1 MTVQYNY
8 HVSPSVSRDQYTAL
22 PLVGVGVEVGD
33 TDFYSYFLLS
43 PIVLFLSCRS
53 MHYSL
58 RLKCKYLAWFRV
70 TYLHTPPPFLHLPSP
85 LHTPGIFLSSI
96 SDKKLGL
103 ETWYSIFLIRHIY
116 LLTNNAL
123 QIYSR
128 ISPEFLLKIFQRI
141 FPEIL
146 QNCFREFF
154 QKFSR
159 IALKKS
165 P

>member
-1 MTVQYNY
+1 M
-8 HVSPSVSRDQYTAL
+8 
-22 PLVGVGVEVGD
+22 
-33 TDFYSYFLLS
+33 YFSFS
-43 PIVLFLSCRS
+43 PIVLFRSCRS
-53 MHYSL
+53 MQYSL

-70 TYLHTPPPFLHLPSP
+70 TFLHPPPTPLLPLSSTSPPP

-123 QIYSR
+123 QIYFR
-128 ISPEFLLKIFQRI
+128 ISPEFLQKIS
-141 FPEIL
+141 PEKYQEIH
-146 QNCFREFF
+146 QNCHTKIHHKCCVEML
-154 QKFSR
+154 SR
-159 IALKKS
+159 DS